1 MARKAVFLDVDGT
14 YVNERGV
21 VPESARRAVVAAR
34 ANGHRV
40 FLCTGRAVSELWDH
54 IMEAGFDGLI
64 ASAGG
69 YVELDGQV
77 LLHRSLPV
85 QDVRRVVEFF
95 DSHGV
100 DYYLEANSGLYG
112 STRSRER
119 LRELVF
125 AGVRDETVLA
135 ELEQGLGPF
144 IDSLIVDGDLVRA
157 DINKVSFLDSDVP
170 LERVRAEFAGTL
182 HVIPATVPMFGPN
195 SGEMSI
201 PGIHKATAIELLL
214 EHAGIDRED
223 TLAYGDGLNDLAM
236 IQFVHT
242 GIAMANAH
250 PTILAAADG
259 VTGDPDQDG
268 IYASFTALGLI

>member
-34 ANGHRV
+34 ANGHQV

-112 STRSRER
+112 SPRSRER

-135 ELEQGLGPF
+135 ELEQGLGPS

-223 TLAYGDGLNDLAM
+223 TLAYGDGLNDLEM

-250 PTILAAADG
+250 PTVLAAADG
-259 VTGDPDQDG
+259 VTGDPDEDG

>member
-223 TLAYGDGLNDLAM
+223 TLAYGDGLNDLEM

-259 VTGDPDQDG
+259 VTGDPDEDG